1 MTAETSSAAPEST
14 LEYLLAIIRE
24 VDAHLDSRTSAPYRA
39 QPLARHWSRITKVCS
54 EAGEVMDALS
64 KATGEN
70 PRKGV
75 CGTWDD
81 VTAELGDV
89 LCAAAFAIQHVT
101 KDERQTAEIILA
113 AFEKA
118 HRRVAVVEA
127 GAGAS

>member
-1 MTAETSSAAPEST
+1 MAEGT
-14 LEYLLAIIRE
+14 LERLLTIIRE
-24 VDAHLDSRTSAPYRA
+24 VDAHLDSRTASEYRE

-75 CGTWDD
+75 CGTWDE
-81 VTAELGDV
+81 VTGELGDV

-101 KDERQTAEIILA
+101 KDEAATASVIMA

-127 GAGAS
+127 GDALR

>member
-1 MTAETSSAAPEST
+1 MTEVT
-14 LEYLLAIIRE
+14 LAGLLTIIRE
-24 VDAHLDSRTSAPYRA
+24 VDAHLDARTASEYRE

-64 KATGEN
+64 KVTGEN

-81 VTAELGDV
+81 VMAELGDV

-101 KDERQTAEIILA
+101 KNEAATAAVIMA

-118 HRRVAVVEA
+118 HNRVAVVET
-127 GAGAS
+127 GGQS